1 VIEDGATR
9 LQDWQQNFFV
19 LHSNGLLQ
27 GYSKRGGKLVAEVN
41 VTKFEARTLSPTEI
55 SGFNH
60 CFQLQKPKTKIPLT
74 LQVLHVCTSQ
84 CEPH

>member
-1 VIEDGATR
+1 LAH
-9 LQDWQQNFFV
+9 QDWQQNFFV

-41 VTKFEARTLSPTEI
+41 VTKFEARVLSPTEI

-74 LQVLHVCTSQ
+74 LQVPLLRECAV
-84 CEPH
+84 EMMMVR